1 MSAPLRLG
9 LVGHPVGHSLSPVL
23 HRAAGASIG
32 RTVDYA
38 LVDVPPADLD
48 ARLPELLERL
58 DGLNVTLPHKHAVR
72 AALGARVD
80 PVAAAIGAVNTLY
93 PAGEGVWRGTN
104 TDAPGFLLA
113 LPRSR
118 WRAPLVLGAGG
129 AARAVV
135 WALVDAGAS
144 EVRVANRSL
153 TRAHAIAEALAPG
166 VARVVPWA
174 DVHAELPQTDLLVN
188 TTALGM
194 AGGPDPTRVPADVT
208 PASLARDAVVCDI
221 VYRPRETP
229 LLRAARAAGRE
240 TVDGVGMLVHQGVR
254 AFELWTG
261 ERIDPAPVERAV
273 RAALD

>member
-1 MSAPLRLG
+1 VSAPLRLG

-32 RTVDYA
+32 RAVDYT
-38 LVDVPPADLD
+38 LFDVPPAELD
-48 ARLPELLERL
+48 ARLPELLARL
-58 DGLNVTLPHKHAVR
+58 DGLNVTLPHKHVVH
-72 AALGARVD
+72 AALGTRVD

-93 PAGEGVWRGTN
+93 AADGGIWRGTN
-104 TDAPGFLLA
+104 TDAPGFLRA

-118 WRAPLVLGAGG
+118 WQTPLVLGAGG
-129 AARAVV
+129 AARAIV
-135 WALVDAGAS
+135 WALVNAGA
-144 EVRVANRSL
+144 ERVAVANRSL
-153 TRAHAIAEALAPG
+153 ARASELVEALAPG
-166 VARVVPWA
+166 VGRVVRWA
-174 DVHAELPQTDLLVN
+174 DVPGELPDIDLLVN

-194 AGGPDPTRVPADVT
+194 AGGPDPARIPADVT
-208 PASLARDAVVCDI
+208 PAALPDDAVVCDI

-229 LLRAARAAGRE
+229 LLRAARAAGRD

-261 ERIDPAPVERAV
+261 ERVDPAPVEQAV